1 MPRLDLILAHNAS
14 ISRRQAVRLLRSGR
28 VRDASGTPLRDAKQQ
43 VPPAEL
49 PWDVSI
55 DGQPLTLYH
64 RYDLMLHKPLG
75 VVTAH
80 EDARHPTAYALVTD
94 APLARDLR
102 AVGRLDK
109 ETSGLLFWTTDGTLL
124 HRMTHPRYAVPRTYH
139 VALAR
144 EFSEPSP
151 GFALADGHAPNIV
164 ELLRGSEAA
173 MHPALARPE
182 GAEHFASITITGGK
196 FHEVRRIFAA
206 LGSEVTAL
214 ARVAFGPFELPTDLA
229 AGEHRPVELKSA
241 FAGRHPTPRST

>member
-28 VRDASGTPLRDAKQQ
+28 VRDSGGTPLKDAKLQ
-43 VPPAEL
+43 VPPSEL
-49 PWDVSI
+49 PWDVSV
-55 DGQPLTLYH
+55 DHEPLTLYH

-80 EDARHPTAYALVTD
+80 QDARHPTAYALVTD

-139 VALAR
+139 LALSR
-144 EFSEPSP
+144 PFDDPPE
-151 GFALADGHAPNIV
+151 GLALADGHVPNIV
-164 ELLRGSEAA
+164 ELRRCSEDA
-173 MHPALARPE
+173 MHPALVRPQ
-182 GAEHFASITITGGK
+182 GAELFASITITGGR

-206 LGSEVTAL
+206 LGSEVIAL
-214 ARVAFGPFELPTDLA
+214 ARVAFGPIELPTDLA
-229 AGEHRPVELKSA
+229 AGTHRPVELKQA
-241 FAGRHPTPRST
+241 FCGMHPLPPST

>member
-28 VRDASGTPLRDAKQQ
+28 VRSAAGEPLRDAKQQ

-80 EDARHPTAYALVTD
+80 EDARHPTAYALVTN

-139 VALAR
+139 AALSGD
-144 EFSEPSP
+144 FGEPGE
-151 GFALADGHAPNIV
+151 GFRLADGHAPNIV
-164 ELLRGSEAA
+164 ELRRCTETA

-182 GAEHFASITITGGK
+182 GAEHFVSITITGGK

-214 ARVAFGPFELPTDLA
+214 ARVGFGPFELPTELA
-229 AGEHRPVELKSA
+229 AGTYVPVDLKPA
-241 FAGRHPTPRST
+241 FAGLHPKPRST